1 MTFLSLLRFV
11 NFVSMEKLNL
21 FFARIRELNFW
32 QRLFR
37 WKKLRNLSIDAYEEY
52 RALSREL
59 EATRENLDRIKNR
72 LTEVSTR
79 NENLAQ
85 RFRDI
90 ELQSERKDAQ
100 LQELNG
106 RMREQSGTISELTK
120 KVSAFEAIKE
130 ENVRVFNENIAR
142 LNQTKDSF
150 EAERRRLDE
159 ARLRES
165 EERFEAMKRQW
176 AEHEADVKNSIIRI
190 CDLNH
195 VNYIEKVPFRGNPDN
210 TIEISGEYII
220 FDAKSPGNDDLSNFP
235 TYIKTQA
242 DNLKKYASQ
251 DNVKKSMFLVVPTN
265 TIDKIKQL
273 TYRLGDYDVFVITKD
288 ALEPVILSLKK
299 IEEYDLAE
307 KLSPEDRDSICRI
320 IGKFAHTAKRRIQ
333 VDQFFSEEF
342 IDIVLRSQ
350 KDLPEDLRKQ
360 VIEFE
365 KSEKL
370 NPPTEKRAKIISID
384 ELQKKS
390 EEIEAE
396 SRSRKLSLP
405 ESEEEG

>member
-1 MTFLSLLRFV
+1 
-11 NFVSMEKLNL
+11 MEKLNL
-21 FFARIRELNFW
+21 FFAQIKDLSFW
-32 QRLFR
+32 QRLFHWR
-37 WKKLRNLSIDAYEEY
+37 RIRTLSFDAYEEF
-52 RALSREL
+52 RALSREM
-59 EATRENLDRIKNR
+59 EATRENIDRIKNR
-72 LTEVSTR
+72 LTEVSSR
-79 NENLAQ
+79 NETLTQ
-85 RFRDI
+85 RFRDL
-90 ELQSERKDAQ
+90 EMLSVRKDAQ
-100 LQELNG
+100 IEELNG
-106 RMREQSGTISELTK
+106 RMREQSGTVNELTK
-120 KVSAFEAIKE
+120 KVTSFEAIKE

-142 LNQTKDSF
+142 LNQTKESF

-159 ARLRES
+159 ARIREATD
-165 EERFEAMKRQW
+165 RFEAMKRQW
-176 AEHEADVKNSIIRI
+176 NEHESDVKNSIIRI
-190 CDLNH
+190 CDVNH
-195 VNYIEKVPFRGNPDN
+195 VNYIEKVPFRGSPDN

-220 FDAKSPGNDDLSNFP
+220 FDAKSPANDDLTNFP
-235 TYIKTQA
+235 AYIKSQA

-251 DNVKKSMFLVVPTN
+251 ESVKKSVFLVVPTN
-265 TIDKIKQL
+265 TIDRIKQL

-333 VDQFFSEEF
+333 VDQYFSEEF

-350 KDLPEDLRKQ
+350 KDLPEDIQKQ

-390 EEIEAE
+390 GEINADA
-396 SRSRKLSLP
+396 RSKKLSLP
-405 ESEEEG
+405 ESENE

>member
-1 MTFLSLLRFV
+1 
-11 NFVSMEKLNL
+11 MEKLNL
-21 FFARIRELNFW
+21 FFAQIKDINWW

-37 WKKLRNLSIDAYEEY
+37 WRRIRNLSFDAYEEF
-52 RALSREL
+52 RNLARDIDRGRRDMDELRNRMTELS
-59 EATRENLDRIKNR
+59 A
-72 LTEVSTR
+72 R
-79 NENLAQ
+79 NESLTQ
-85 RFRDI
+85 KIRDV
-90 ELQSERKDAQ
+90 EMHSVRKDTQ
-100 LQELNG
+100 IEELNG
-106 RMREQSGTISELTK
+106 RLREHSGTINELTR
-120 KVSAFEAIKE
+120 KVAAFEASKE
-130 ENVRVFNENIAR
+130 ENFKNYNESIAR
-142 LNQTKDSF
+142 LNQTKESL
-150 EAERRRLDE
+150 EAERRRLDDE
-159 ARLRES
+159 RVRAV
-165 EERFEAMKRQW
+165 EEHNERMKRLW
-176 AEHEADVKNSIIRI
+176 AEHEADVKNTIIRI

-220 FDAKSPGNDDLSNFP
+220 FDAKSPANEDLSNFP
-235 TYIKTQA
+235 VYIKSQA

-265 TIDKIKQL
+265 TINKLKQL

-288 ALEPVILSLKK
+288 SIEPVILSLKK

-333 VDQFFSEEF
+333 IDQFFSNEF
-342 IDIVLRSQ
+342 MDIVLKSQ
-350 KDLPEDLRKQ
+350 KELPEDIREQ

-384 ELQKKS
+384 ELQKKG

-396 SRSRKLSLP
+396 ARARKLRLP
-405 ESEEEG
+405 EAGEE

>member
-1 MTFLSLLRFV
+1 
-11 NFVSMEKLNL
+11 MEKLNL
-21 FFARIRELNFW
+21 FFDRIKDLSFW
-32 QRLFR
+32 HRLFR
-37 WKKLRNLSIDAYEEY
+37 WRGIRNLSFDAYEEF
-52 RALSREL
+52 RALAREN
-59 EATRENLDRIKNR
+59 ETARENLARLQNR
-72 LTEVSTR
+72 MTEFTAR
-79 NENLAQ
+79 NESLSQ
-85 RFRDI
+85 KVSDL
-90 ELQSERKDAQ
+90 EVQSARKDAG
-100 LQELNG
+100 LEELNG
-106 RMREQSGTISELTK
+106 RLREHAATINELTK
-120 KVSAFEAIKE
+120 KVAAFEATRE
-130 ENVRVFNENIAR
+130 ENVKNYNENIAR
-142 LNQTKDSF
+142 LNQTKDSL
-150 EAERRRLDE
+150 EAERRRLNE
-159 ARLRES
+159 EKLREAAD
-165 EERFEAMKRQW
+165 RLEAMKRQW
-176 AEHEADVKNSIIRI
+176 SEHENDVKNTVIRI

-220 FDAKSPGNDDLSNFP
+220 FDAKSPANDDLSNFP

-242 DNLKKYASQ
+242 ENLKKYASQ

-265 TIDKIKQL
+265 TIDRIKQL

-299 IEEYDLAE
+299 IEEYDLAD

-320 IGKFAHTAKRRIQ
+320 IGKFAHTVKRRIQ
-333 VDQFFSEEF
+333 VDQFFSDEF
-342 IDIVLRSQ
+342 IDIVLKSQ
-350 KDLPEDLRKQ
+350 KDLPEDIKKQ

-396 SRSRKLSLP
+396 AQSKKLSP
-405 ESEEEG
+405 PVSDDEN

>member
-1 MTFLSLLRFV
+1 
-11 NFVSMEKLNL
+11 MEKLNL
-21 FFARIRELNFW
+21 FFAQIKDLSFW
-32 QRLFR
+32 QRIFHWR
-37 WKKLRNLSIDAYEEY
+37 RVRTLSFDAYEEF
-52 RALSREL
+52 RALSREM
-59 EATRENLDRIKNR
+59 EATRENMDRLKNR
-72 LTEVSTR
+72 LTEISSR
-79 NENLAQ
+79 NETLTQ
-85 RFRDI
+85 RFRDL
-90 ELQSERKDAQ
+90 EMLSVRKDAQ
-100 LQELNG
+100 IEELNG
-106 RMREQSGTISELTK
+106 RMREQSGTVNELTK
-120 KVSAFEAIKE
+120 KVTSFEATRE
-130 ENVRVFNENIAR
+130 ENVRVFSENIAR
-142 LNQTKDSF
+142 LNQTKESF

-159 ARLRES
+159 VRLREATD
-165 EERFEAMKRQW
+165 RFEAMKRQW
-176 AEHEADVKNSIIRI
+176 NEHETDVKNSIIRI
-190 CDLNH
+190 CDVNH

-220 FDAKSPGNDDLSNFP
+220 FDAKSPANDDLTNFP
-235 TYIKTQA
+235 AYIKSQA

-251 DNVKKSMFLVVPTN
+251 ENVKKSVFLVVPTN
-265 TIDKIKQL
+265 TIDRIKQL

-320 IGKFAHTAKRRIQ
+320 IGKFAHVAKRRIQ

-342 IDIVLRSQ
+342 IDIVLKSQ

-390 EEIEAE
+390 GEIESEAQ
-396 SRSRKLSLP
+396 SKKLSLP
-405 ESEEEG
+405 ESEKEE

>member
-1 MTFLSLLRFV
+1 MD
-11 NFVSMEKLNL
+11 KLNL
-21 FFARIRELNFW
+21 FFDRIKDLSFL
-32 QRLFR
+32 QRIFH
-37 WKKLRNLSIDAYEEY
+37 WSSVRNLSFDAYEEF
-52 RALSREL
+52 RALAREA
-59 EATRENLDRIKNR
+59 EAFRETTGRLQNRI
-72 LTEVSTR
+72 TELSAR
-79 NENLAQ
+79 NENLSQ
-85 RFRDI
+85 RVRDM
-90 ELQSERKDAQ
+90 EVLSARKDANIE
-100 LQELNG
+100 ELNG
-106 RMREQSGTISELTK
+106 RIREYSAGIQELTK
-120 KVSAFEAIKE
+120 KVAGFEATRE
-130 ENVRVFNENIAR
+130 ENVKNYNENIAR
-142 LNQTKDSF
+142 LNQTKDSL
-150 EAERRRLDE
+150 EAERLRLNE
-159 ARLRES
+159 EKLREAA
-165 EERFEAMKRQW
+165 ERLEVMKKQW
-176 AEHEADVKNSIIRI
+176 SEHETDVKNTIIRI

-195 VNYIEKVPFRGNPDN
+195 VNYVEKVPFRGNPDN

-220 FDAKSPGNDDLSNFP
+220 FDAKSPANDDLSNFP
-235 TYIKTQA
+235 TYIKNQA

-251 DNVKKSMFLVVPTN
+251 DNVKKSMFLVVPTS

-333 VDQFFSEEF
+333 VDQFFSDEF
-342 IDIVLRSQ
+342 IDIVLKSQ
-350 KDLPEDLRKQ
+350 KELPEDIKKQ

-396 SRSRKLSLP
+396 TQSKKLSLP
-405 ESEEEG
+405 GKEEEK

>member
-1 MTFLSLLRFV
+1 
-11 NFVSMEKLNL
+11 MEKLNL
-21 FFARIRELNFW
+21 FFDRIKDLGFW
-32 QRLFR
+32 QRLFQWR
-37 WKKLRNLSIDAYEEY
+37 RVRNLSFDAYEEF
-52 RALSREL
+52 RALARET
-59 EATRENLDRIKNR
+59 EAVRENTGRLQNRI
-72 LTEVSTR
+72 TELASR
-79 NENLAQ
+79 NENLSQ
-85 RFRDI
+85 KVR
-90 ELQSERKDAQ
+90 ELEVQSARKDAG
-100 LQELNG
+100 LEELNG
-106 RMREQSGTISELTK
+106 RLREHITTINELTK
-120 KVSAFEAIKE
+120 KVAAFEATRE
-130 ENVRVFNENIAR
+130 ENVKNYNENIAR
-142 LNQTKDSF
+142 LNQTKDSL
-150 EAERRRLDE
+150 EAERRRLTE
-159 ARLRES
+159 EKLRES
-165 EERFEAMKRQW
+165 ADRLDAMKKQW
-176 AEHEADVKNSIIRI
+176 SEHETDVKNTIIRI

-195 VNYIEKVPFRGNPDN
+195 VNYVEKVPFRGNPDN

-220 FDAKSPGNDDLSNFP
+220 FDAKSPANDDLSNFP

-251 DNVKKSMFLVVPTN
+251 DNVKKSIFLVVPTS

-299 IEEYDLAE
+299 IEEYDLAD

-333 VDQFFSEEF
+333 VDQFVSEEF
-342 IDIVLRSQ
+342 IDIVLKSQ
-350 KDLPEDLRKQ
+350 KELPEDIKKQ

-396 SRSRKLSLP
+396 AQSKKLSPPL
-405 ESEEEG
+405 SENEK

>member
-1 MTFLSLLRFV
+1 
-11 NFVSMEKLNL
+11 MEKLNL

-37 WKKLRNLSIDAYEEY
+37 WKRLRNLSIDAYEEY

-165 EERFEAMKRQW
+165 EERLEAMKRQW
-176 AEHEADVKNSIIRI
+176 AEHEADVKNAIIRI

-220 FDAKSPGNDDLSNFP
+220 FDAKSPANDDLSNFP

-350 KDLPEDLRKQ
+350 KDLPEDLRNQ

>member
-1 MTFLSLLRFV
+1 
-11 NFVSMEKLNL
+11 MEKLNL
-21 FFARIRELNFW
+21 FFDRIKDLSFW
-32 QRLFR
+32 QRLFHWR
-37 WKKLRNLSIDAYEEY
+37 IVRNLSFDAYEEF
-52 RALSREL
+52 RTLAREAEAVRETTGRLQNRVTELS
-59 EATRENLDRIKNR
+59 A
-72 LTEVSTR
+72 R
-79 NENLAQ
+79 NESLSQ
-85 RFRDI
+85 RVH
-90 ELQSERKDAQ
+90 EMEMQSARKDANIE
-100 LQELNG
+100 ELNG
-106 RMREQSGTISELTK
+106 RLREHSAGIQELTK
-120 KVSAFEAIKE
+120 KVAGFEATRE
-130 ENVRVFNENIAR
+130 ENVKNYNENIAR
-142 LNQTKDSF
+142 LNQTKDSL
-150 EAERRRLDE
+150 EAERRRLNEEKLQE
-159 ARLRES
+159 AADRL
-165 EERFEAMKRQW
+165 EAMKRQW
-176 AEHEADVKNSIIRI
+176 SEHETDVKNTVIRI

-220 FDAKSPGNDDLSNFP
+220 FDAKSPANDDLSNFP

-242 DNLKKYASQ
+242 ENLKKYASQ

-265 TIDKIKQL
+265 TIDRIKQL

-299 IEEYDLAE
+299 IEEYDLAD

-320 IGKFAHTAKRRIQ
+320 IGKFAHTVKRRIQ
-333 VDQFFSEEF
+333 VDQFFSDEF
-342 IDIVLRSQ
+342 IDIVLKSQ
-350 KDLPEDLRKQ
+350 KDLPEDIKKQ

-396 SRSRKLSLP
+396 AQSKKLSP
-405 ESEEEG
+405 PVSDDEK

>member
-1 MTFLSLLRFV
+1 
-11 NFVSMEKLNL
+11 MEKLNL
-21 FFARIRELNFW
+21 FFDRIKDLGFW
-32 QRLFR
+32 QRLFQWR
-37 WKKLRNLSIDAYEEY
+37 RIRNLSFDAYEEF
-52 RALSREL
+52 RALARET
-59 EATRENLDRIKNR
+59 EAVRENTGRLQNRI
-72 LTEVSTR
+72 TELASR
-79 NENLAQ
+79 NENLSQ
-85 RFRDI
+85 KVR
-90 ELQSERKDAQ
+90 ELEVQSARKDAG
-100 LQELNG
+100 LEELNG
-106 RMREQSGTISELTK
+106 RLREHTTTINELTK
-120 KVSAFEAIKE
+120 KVAAFEATRE
-130 ENVRVFNENIAR
+130 ENVKNYNENIAR
-142 LNQTKDSF
+142 LNQTKDSL
-150 EAERRRLDE
+150 EAERRRLTE
-159 ARLRES
+159 EKLREAAD
-165 EERFEAMKRQW
+165 RLDAMKKQW
-176 AEHEADVKNSIIRI
+176 SEHETDVKNTIIRI

-195 VNYIEKVPFRGNPDN
+195 VNYVEKVPFRGNPDN

-220 FDAKSPGNDDLSNFP
+220 FDAKSPANDDLSNFP

-251 DNVKKSMFLVVPTN
+251 DNVKKSIFLVVPTS

-299 IEEYDLAE
+299 IEEYDLAD

-342 IDIVLRSQ
+342 IDIVLKSQ
-350 KDLPEDLRKQ
+350 KELPEDIKKQ

-396 SRSRKLSLP
+396 AQSKKLSPPL
-405 ESEEEG
+405 SENEK

>member
-1 MTFLSLLRFV
+1 
-11 NFVSMEKLNL
+11 MEKLNL
-21 FFARIRELNFW
+21 FFAQIKDLSFW
-32 QRLFR
+32 QRLFHWR
-37 WKKLRNLSIDAYEEY
+37 RVRNLSFDAYEEF
-52 RALSREL
+52 RALSREMD
-59 EATRENLDRIKNR
+59 ASRENIDKIRNR
-72 LTEVSTR
+72 LTEVSSRHET
-79 NENLAQ
+79 LSQ
-85 RFRDI
+85 RFRDL
-90 ELQSERKDAQ
+90 EMLSVRKDAQ
-100 LQELNG
+100 LEELNG
-106 RMREQSGTISELTK
+106 RMREQSGTVNELTK
-120 KVSAFEAIKE
+120 KVTSFEAVKE
-130 ENVRVFNENIAR
+130 ENVRVFSENIAR
-142 LNQTKDSF
+142 LNQTKESF

-159 ARLRES
+159 ARLREATD
-165 EERFEAMKRQW
+165 RFEAMKRQW
-176 AEHEADVKNSIIRI
+176 TEHETDVKNSIIRI
-190 CDLNH
+190 CDVNH
-195 VNYIEKVPFRGNPDN
+195 VNYIEKVPFRGSPDN

-220 FDAKSPGNDDLSNFP
+220 FDAKSPANDDLTNFP
-235 TYIKTQA
+235 AYIKSQA

-251 DNVKKSMFLVVPTN
+251 ENVKKSIFLVVPTN

-320 IGKFAHTAKRRIQ
+320 IGKFAHTVKRRIQ

-342 IDIVLRSQ
+342 IEIVLRSQ
-350 KDLPEDLRKQ
+350 KDLPEDIQKQ

-390 EEIEAE
+390 GEIESEAQ
-396 SRSRKLSLP
+396 SKKLSLP

>member
-1 MTFLSLLRFV
+1 
-11 NFVSMEKLNL
+11 MEKLNL
-21 FFARIRELNFW
+21 FFDRIKDIGFW
-32 QRLFR
+32 QRLFHWR
-37 WKKLRNLSIDAYEEY
+37 KIRNLSFDAYEEF
-52 RALSREL
+52 RNLARDLDKVRREIDEL
-59 EATRENLDRIKNR
+59 RNR
-72 LTEVSTR
+72 MTETSAR
-79 NENLAQ
+79 NENLTQ
-85 RFRDI
+85 KIRDV
-90 ELQSERKDAQ
+90 EMHSVRKDTQ
-100 LQELNG
+100 IEELNG
-106 RMREQSGTISELTK
+106 RLREHSGTINELTR
-120 KVSAFEAIKE
+120 KVAAFEASKE
-130 ENVRVFNENIAR
+130 ENFKNYNESIAR
-142 LNQTKDSF
+142 LNQTKESL
-150 EAERRRLDE
+150 EAERRRLNDE
-159 ARLRES
+159 RVRAV
-165 EERFEAMKRQW
+165 EEHNERMKRLW
-176 AEHEADVKNSIIRI
+176 AEHEADVKNTIIRI
-190 CDLNH
+190 CDFNH

-220 FDAKSPGNDDLSNFP
+220 FDAKSPANDDLTNFP

-265 TIDKIKQL
+265 TINSLKQL

-288 ALEPVILSLKK
+288 SIEPVILSLKK

-333 VDQFFSEEF
+333 IDQFFSNEF
-342 IDIVLRSQ
+342 MDIVLKSQ
-350 KDLPEDLRKQ
+350 KELPEDIREQ

-384 ELQKKS
+384 DLQKKG

-396 SRSRKLSLP
+396 ARARKLRLP
-405 ESEEEG
+405 EAGEE

>member
-1 MTFLSLLRFV
+1 
-11 NFVSMEKLNL
+11 MEKLNL
-21 FFARIRELNFW
+21 FFAQIKDLSFW
-32 QRLFR
+32 QRIFHWR
-37 WKKLRNLSIDAYEEY
+37 RVRTLSFDAYEEF
-52 RALSREL
+52 RALLREM
-59 EATRENLDRIKNR
+59 EATRENMDRLKNR
-72 LTEVSTR
+72 LTEISSR
-79 NENLAQ
+79 NETLTQ
-85 RFRDI
+85 RFRDL
-90 ELQSERKDAQ
+90 EMLSVRKDAQ
-100 LQELNG
+100 IEELNG
-106 RMREQSGTISELTK
+106 RMREQSGTVNELTK
-120 KVSAFEAIKE
+120 KVTSFEATRE
-130 ENVRVFNENIAR
+130 ENVRVFSENIAR
-142 LNQTKDSF
+142 LNQTKESF

-159 ARLRES
+159 VRLREATD
-165 EERFEAMKRQW
+165 RFEAMKRQW
-176 AEHEADVKNSIIRI
+176 NEHETDVKNSIIRI
-190 CDLNH
+190 CDVNH

-220 FDAKSPGNDDLSNFP
+220 FDAKSPANDDLTNFP
-235 TYIKTQA
+235 AYIKSQA

-251 DNVKKSMFLVVPTN
+251 ENVKKSVFLVVPTN

-299 IEEYDLAE
+299 IEEYDLAV

-320 IGKFAHTAKRRIQ
+320 IGKFAHTVKRRIQ

-350 KDLPEDLRKQ
+350 KDLPEDIQKQ

-390 EEIEAE
+390 GEIESEAQ
-396 SRSRKLSLP
+396 SKKLSLP
-405 ESEEEG
+405 ESEKEE